1 MPGARELVTNL
12 KDEPLPPNGQWQGG
26 WPQTREGFECLV
38 EVFKNR
44 LVRYVFRRFGNLKD
58 AEDVA
63 QEVFVRA
70 FADRDRHQSVANVS
84 AYLYRMAANL
94 CTDRLR
100 RSKQANISLDNAEAV
115 IILCPQPN
123 GFQAAAAAEEI
134 ARIEALLRRVT
145 PEQAEVIRLRIID
158 DLGPREIAKM
168 LGWREST
175 VKSRLRHGLE
185 KIREIIMREWEKS
198 P

>member
-1 MPGARELVTNL
+1 MSGVRELITNL
-12 KDEPLPPNGQWQGG
+12 KDESVSRNGPWQGD
-26 WPQTREGFECLV
+26 WPQTREEFERLV
-38 EVFKNR
+38 EAFKNR
-44 LVRYVFRRFGNLKD
+44 LVRYGFRRFGNLKD
-58 AEDVA
+58 AEDMA

-70 FADRDRHQSVANVS
+70 YADRERHSTVANVS

-100 RSKQANISLDNAEAV
+100 RNKRADIPLDQAEAM
-115 IILCPQPN
+115 IIPCTESN

-134 ARIEALLRRVT
+134 ARIEALLRRIA
-145 PEQAEVIRLRIID
+145 PEQAEVIRLRIFD
-158 DLGPREIAKM
+158 DLGPREIAKI

-185 KIREIIMREWEKS
+185 KIREIIIREWEKS

>member
-1 MPGARELVTNL
+1 MSGVRELITNL
-12 KDEPLPPNGQWQGG
+12 KEEPLSRDGQWQGG
-26 WPQTREGFECLV
+26 WPQTQEGFERLV

-70 FADRDRHQSVANVS
+70 YADRVRRQTVASVS

-94 CTDRLR
+94 CTDQLR
-100 RSKQANISLDNAEAV
+100 RSKLAGLPLDKAQAANIS
-115 IILCPQPN
+115 CPNPD

-134 ARIEALLRRVT
+134 TRIEALLDRVT
-145 PEQAEVIRLRIID
+145 PQQAEVIRLRILD

-185 KIREIIMREWEKS
+185 KLRAIVMQEWEKK